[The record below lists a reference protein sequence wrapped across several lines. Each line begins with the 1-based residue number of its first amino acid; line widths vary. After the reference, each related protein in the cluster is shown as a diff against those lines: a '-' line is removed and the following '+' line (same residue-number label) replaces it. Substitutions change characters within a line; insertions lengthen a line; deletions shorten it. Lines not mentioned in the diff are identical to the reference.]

1 MSSNVLELANYLQP
15 LLERLSMGE
24 RARLAKQ
31 IGRDLRKS
39 QGKRISEQKNPDGSS
54 YTPRRKRLRE
64 QKGKIKKKM
73 FTKIKNTSNLKVLS
87 NADSIAIGFVG
98 RVARI
103 ARVHQEGLK
112 DRAEKGAP
120 DVVYPKRELLGFTEQ
135 DIKLVEDSFLKHI
148 KL

>member
-15 LLERLSMGE
+15 FLERLSMGE

-54 YTPRRKRLRE
+54 YTLRRKRLRE
-64 QKGKIKKKM
+64 QKGKIKRKM

>member
-24 RARLAKQ
+24 RTRLAKQ

-39 QGKRISEQKNPDGSS
+39 QGKRISEQKNTDGSS

-64 QKGKIKKKM
+64 QKGKIKRKM

-120 DVVYPKRELLGFTEQ
+120 DVIYPKRELLGFTEQ

>member
-15 LLERLSMGE
+15 LLERLSLGE

-64 QKGKIKKKM
+64 QKGKIKRKM

>member
-31 IGRDLRKS
+31 IGRDLRKI

-64 QKGKIKKKM
+64 QKGKIKRKM

>member
-39 QGKRISEQKNPDGSS
+39 QGKRISEQKNSDGSS

-64 QKGKIKKKM
+64 QKGKIKRKM

>member
-24 RARLAKQ
+24 RTRLAKQ

-64 QKGKIKKKM
+64 QKGKIKRKM

-98 RVARI
+98 RVTRI

>member
-1 MSSNVLELANYLQP
+1 MSSNVLELSNYLQP

-64 QKGKIKKKM
+64 QKGKIKRKM

-87 NADSIAIGFVG
+87 NADSVAIGFVG

-135 DIKLVEDSFLKHI
+135 DIKLVEDSLLKHI

>member
-64 QKGKIKKKM
+64 QKGKIKRKM

-98 RVARI
+98 RVTRI

>member
-15 LLERLSMGE
+15 LLERLSVGE

-64 QKGKIKKKM
+64 QKGKIKRKM
-73 FTKIKNTSNLKVLS
+73 FTKLKNTSNLKVLS
-87 NADSIAIGFVG
+87 TADSIAIGFVG

-120 DVVYPKRELLGFTEQ
+120 DVVYPKRELLGFTDQE
-135 DIKLVEDSFLKHI
+135 IKLVEDSFLKHI

>member
-64 QKGKIKKKM
+64 QKGKIKRKM

-120 DVVYPKRELLGFTEQ
+120 DVVYPKRELLGFSDQ

>member
-15 LLERLSMGE
+15 LLEPLSMGE

-64 QKGKIKKKM
+64 QKGKIKRKM

>member
-64 QKGKIKKKM
+64 QKGKIKRKM

-135 DIKLVEDSFLKHI
+135 DIKFVEDSFLKHI

>member
-39 QGKRISEQKNPDGSS
+39 QGKRISEHKNPDGSS

-64 QKGKIKKKM
+64 QKGKIKRKM

>member
-1 MSSNVLELANYLQP
+1 MSSNIGDLAAHLQP
-15 LLERLSMGE
+15 LLEGLSAGA
-24 RARLAKQ
+24 RARLAKL

-39 QGKRISEQKNPDGSS
+39 QSKRISEQKNPDGSG

-64 QKGKIKKKM
+64 QKGKIKRKM

-135 DIKLVEDSFLKHI
+135 DIKLVEASFLKHI

>member
-24 RARLAKQ
+24 SARLAKQ

-64 QKGKIKKKM
+64 QKGKIKRKM

>member
-24 RARLAKQ
+24 RARFAKQ

-64 QKGKIKKKM
+64 QKGKIKRKM

>member
-1 MSSNVLELANYLQP
+1 MSNVLELANYLQP

-64 QKGKIKKKM
+64 QKGKIKRKM

>member
-31 IGRDLRKS
+31 MGRDLRKS

-64 QKGKIKKKM
+64 QKGKIKRKM

>member
-64 QKGKIKKKM
+64 QKGKIKRKM

-120 DVVYPKRELLGFTEQ
+120 DVVYPKRELLGFTDQ

>member
-24 RARLAKQ
+24 RTRLAKQ

-39 QGKRISEQKNPDGSS
+39 QGKRISEQKNTDGSS

-64 QKGKIKKKM
+64 QKGKIKRKM

>member
-1 MSSNVLELANYLQP
+1 MSSNVLELANFLQP

-64 QKGKIKKKM
+64 QKGKIKRKM

>member
-15 LLERLSMGE
+15 LLERLSRGE

-64 QKGKIKKKM
+64 QKGKIKRKM

>member
-15 LLERLSMGE
+15 FLERLSMGE

-64 QKGKIKKKM
+64 QKGKIKRKM

-135 DIKLVEDSFLKHI
+135 DIKLVEDSLLKHI

>member
-15 LLERLSMGE
+15 LLEQLSMGE

-39 QGKRISEQKNPDGSS
+39 QGKRISEQKNTDGSS

-64 QKGKIKKKM
+64 QKGKIKRKM

>member
-1 MSSNVLELANYLQP
+1 MSSNVEELAAHLQP
-15 LLERLSMGE
+15 LPESLSAGA

-39 QGKRISEQKNPDGSS
+39 QAKRISEQKNPDGSS

-64 QKGKIKKKM
+64 QKGKIKRKM
-73 FTKIKNTSNLKVLS
+73 FTKLKNTSNLKVLS
-87 NADSIAIGFVG
+87 TADSIAIGFVG

-103 ARVHQEGLK
+103 ARIHQEGLK

-120 DVVYPKRELLGFTEQ
+120 DVVYPKRELLGFTDQE
-135 DIKLVEDSFLKHI
+135 IKLVEDSFLKHI

>member
-39 QGKRISEQKNPDGSS
+39 QRKRISEQKNPDGSS

-64 QKGKIKKKM
+64 QKGKIKRKM

>member
-1 MSSNVLELANYLQP
+1 MSSNVLELGNFLQP

-64 QKGKIKKKM
+64 QKGKIKRKM

>member
-54 YTPRRKRLRE
+54 YTSRRKRLRE
-64 QKGKIKKKM
+64 QKGKIKRKM

>member
-15 LLERLSMGE
+15 LLERLSMGG

-64 QKGKIKKKM
+64 QKGKIKRKM

-120 DVVYPKRELLGFTEQ
+120 DVVYPKRELLGFTDQ

>member
-54 YTPRRKRLRE
+54 YTPRRKRLRD
-64 QKGKIKKKM
+64 QKGKIKRKM

-112 DRAEKGAP
+112 DRAQKGAP

>member
-64 QKGKIKKKM
+64 QKGKIKRKM

-87 NADSIAIGFVG
+87 NSDSIAIGFVG

-120 DVVYPKRELLGFTEQ
+120 DVVYPKRELLGFTAQ
-135 DIKLVEDSFLKHI
+135 DIQLIEDSLLKHI

>member
-64 QKGKIKKKM
+64 QKGKIKRKM

-87 NADSIAIGFVG
+87 NVDSIAIGFVG

-120 DVVYPKRELLGFTEQ
+120 DVVYPKRELLGFTDQ

>member
-1 MSSNVLELANYLQP
+1 MSSNVLELSNYLQP
-15 LLERLSMGE
+15 LLERLKKGE

-39 QGKRISEQKNPDGSS
+39 QGKRISEQKNPDGSR

-64 QKGKIKKKM
+64 QKGKIKRKM

-87 NADSIAIGFVG
+87 TADSIAIGFVG

-120 DVVYPKRELLGFTEQ
+120 DVVYPKRELLGFTDQE
-135 DIKLVEDSFLKHI
+135 IKLIEDSLLKHI

>member
-15 LLERLSMGE
+15 FLERLSMGE

-64 QKGKIKKKM
+64 QKGKIKRKM

>member
-1 MSSNVLELANYLQP
+1 MSSNVLDLANYLQP
-15 LLERLSMGE
+15 LLERLSVGE

-31 IGRDLRKS
+31 IGRDLRNS

-64 QKGKIKKKM
+64 QKGKIKRKM
-73 FTKIKNTSNLKVLS
+73 FTKLKNTSNLKVLS
-87 NADSIAIGFVG
+87 TADSIAIGFVG

-103 ARVHQEGLK
+103 ARIHQEGLK

-120 DVVYPKRELLGFTEQ
+120 DVVYPKRELLGFTDQE
-135 DIKLVEDSFLKHI
+135 IKLVEDSFLKHI